1 MRRNGVIKNMPSR
14 AVRIALAAF
23 GSFLCLAAA
32 FAAGTP
38 DAVTPDGGRYYG
50 RSRRQ
55 AARPRPHRVG
65 NGAVYEGELA
75 NGLVSG
81 KGRMRFGN
89 GNTYE
94 GEFRDGLMSGRG
106 RFQDQNG
113 DLYEGEFKQDY
124 YWGEGEF
131 RAHDGR
137 VYRGGF
143 MRGDSTARAA
153 ARA

>member
-1 MRRNGVIKNMPSR
+1 MPFR
-14 AVRIALAAF
+14 ALRIALAVA
-23 GSFLCLAAA
+23 SFLCFAAAPAA

-50 RSRRQ
+50 PLAGGKLHGHGRIEW
-55 AARPRPHRVG
+55 G

-106 RFQDQNG
+106 
-113 DLYEGEFKQDY
+113 
-124 YWGEGEF
+124 
-131 RAHDGR
+131 
-137 VYRGGF
+137 
-143 MRGDSTARAA
+143 
-153 ARA
+153 